1 MKLAGCKI
9 LLGVTAS
16 ISAYKTPELVR
27 QLIKAGATV
36 KVMMTPPAKDFVS
49 PLALSTV
56 SKHPVFI
63 DLIERNEWQN
73 HVHLGRWADLILIA
87 PCSAN
92 TIAKMAHGI
101 CDNGLLATYLSAI
114 CPVAIAPAMDEDM
127 WLHPSTK
134 KNLDT
139 LLQYGNHIIPPESGE
154 LASGLIG
161 PGRLAPLEEIVE
173 WAANFLNIDNK
184 RPLKKAIVTAG
195 PTYEA
200 IDPVRFIGNYSTGKM
215 GIAIAEA
222 LVDAGYTVDL
232 ILGPT
237 HLSTSKRN
245 INTIRVTSAAEMFD
259 AAVEA
264 FPTADL
270 AVLSAAV
277 ADFKPE
283 HAAEQKIKKGNDEG
297 MVLNLVRN
305 KDILAHLGSI
315 KQRNQQLVGF
325 ALETNNAIANAYS
338 KLNKKNADFIVLNT
352 LEDEGAGFGHDTNK
366 VIIIS
371 KTKEPYPLP
380 LAAKT
385 AIAQQIV
392 AYINE
397 QHHD

>member
-36 KVMMTPPAKDFVS
+36 KVMMTPAAKDFVS

-63 DLIERNEWQN
+63 DLIENNVWQN

-92 TIAKMAHGI
+92 TVAKMAHGI

-139 LLQYGNHIIPPESGE
+139 LQEYGNHIIPPESGE

-173 WAANFLNIDNK
+173 WASNFLNTDNK

-222 LVDAGYTVDL
+222 LVDTGYTVDL

-245 INTIRVTSAAEMFD
+245 INTIHVTSAAEMFD

-297 MVLNLVRN
+297 MVVNLVRN
-305 KDILAHLGSI
+305 KDILAYLGSI
-315 KQRNQQLVGF
+315 KQNNQQLVGF

-338 KLNKKNADFIVLNT
+338 KLDKKNADFIVLNT